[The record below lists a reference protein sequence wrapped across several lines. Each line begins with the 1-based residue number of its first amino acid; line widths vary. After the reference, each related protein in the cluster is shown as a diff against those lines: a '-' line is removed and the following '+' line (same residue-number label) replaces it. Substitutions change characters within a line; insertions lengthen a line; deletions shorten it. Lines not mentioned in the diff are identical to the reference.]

1 MTGNSAERE
10 KLLIQRCLGNDRT
23 AQKELFMAYKD
34 AMYTVLYRMLGNTE
48 DAEDALQEGFV
59 SVFTNLRAFRGDGS
73 VGGWMKTIFI
83 RIAIKKLNARKYF
96 EDTDNIPE
104 TEMVYDDNLT
114 GEVLE
119 KAIMSLDTGY
129 RTVFLMVEVEGYK
142 HKEVADIL
150 KISEGTSK
158 SQLSRAKK
166 ILREKLNHLGYE

>member
-1 MTGNSAERE
+1 MQVQSTDRDIT
-10 KLLIQRCLGNDRT
+10 LIQKCLSNDRN
-23 AQKELFMAYKD
+23 AQKELFMDYKD
-34 AMYTVLYRMLGNTE
+34 AMYTVLYRMLGNAN

-59 SVFTNLRAFRGDGS
+59 SVFTNLKAFRGEGS
-73 VGGWMKTIFI
+73 LGGWMKTIFV

-96 EDTDNIPE
+96 SETDNIPE
-104 TEMVYDDNLT
+104 IEIEYDNDLT

-119 KAIMSLDTGY
+119 KAILSLDTGY

-142 HKEVADIL
+142 HKEVAEIL

-166 ILREKLNHLGYE
+166 ILREKLSNLGY